1 MPESLTRQF
10 PVSRNQ
16 KPIDILPPSVRRVFD
31 FHWNFKTAR
40 EWNWY
45 WDGDGALVLGVRG
58 PTGDFTALGF
68 V

>member
-1 MPESLTRQF
+1 
-10 PVSRNQ
+10 
-16 KPIDILPPSVRRVFD
+16 LPPSVRRVFD